1 MERKIFIYDAF
12 TLEKFKGNPAGVVFD
27 ADDLSENQMQNIAK
41 ELNFPETV
49 FIFFKSND
57 IIRVRFFT
65 PKEEINLCGHA
76 TIAYVTAL
84 IENKKIKIV
93 DGENKIYVKTNLG
106 IFPIII
112 EMDKSKI
119 KNIMMYQ
126 DSPQIDRDK
135 IFSVQKIADLLG
147 ISEEEIDKNI
157 KIVKAYTGVW
167 DLMIPVK
174 NTEILSSLVPKM
186 NEISKFSKEN
196 DIISFHIFTLT
207 KDGVEVRNLAPVV
220 NIPEEAATGTSNGA
234 LAYYLYNIGIL
245 EKEKVLKIKQGKS
258 LNRESEIYSKIIFEK
273 DKLEVLVGGNA
284 VKLIEGYIE
293 L

>member
-1 MERKIFIYDAF
+1 MKRKIFIYDAF

-27 ADDLSENQMQNIAK
+27 ADGLSEDQMQNIAK

-49 FIFFKSND
+49 FIFFKSSD

-84 IENKKIKIV
+84 IENKRFKV
-93 DGENKIYVKTNLG
+93 TDGKNIIYIKTNLG
-106 IFPIII
+106 IFPIIVMM
-112 EMDKSKI
+112 EQEKI
-119 KNIMMYQ
+119 KTIMMYQ
-126 DSPQIDRDK
+126 ASPQIDKDK
-135 IFSVQKIADLLG
+135 DFSINKIANLLG
-147 ISEEEIDKNI
+147 IFEEEINKNI
-157 KIVKAYTGVW
+157 KIVRAYTGVW

-174 NTEILSSLVPKM
+174 NIEILSSLVPKM

-196 DIISFHIFTLT
+196 DIISFHVFTLT

-234 LAYYLYNIGIL
+234 LAYYLYTLGLLKENIT
-245 EKEKVLKIKQGKS
+245 LKITQGKS
-258 LNRESEIYSKIIFEK
+258 MSRESEIFTKILKTGEQV
-273 DKLEVLVGGNA
+273 DVLVGGNA
-284 VKLIEGYIE
+284 IKLIEGYIE